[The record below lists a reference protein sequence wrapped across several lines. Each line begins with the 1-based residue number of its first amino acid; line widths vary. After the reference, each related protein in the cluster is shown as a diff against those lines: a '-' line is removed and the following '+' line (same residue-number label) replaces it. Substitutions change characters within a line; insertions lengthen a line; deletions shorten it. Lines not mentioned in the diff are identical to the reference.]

1 MRIIL
6 ASALSLVAW
15 SAVYASEPAT
25 IVAVEGTVTIHSHRN
40 DERRQAARG
49 GRLDSASIISVPA
62 GATARLRFG
71 DLRGTE
77 YSLPAGTYTLA
88 RARRLAQGARQSTF
102 DRVKSF
108 LHVTM
113 GDQISPLDLAAYMP
127 AFTRTDQAQVNIIW
141 PEEWFGSAKPRLR
154 YRAAGTNVERQADV
168 TSNVGAVPTLPGL
181 TMWVME
187 ANGSRPAMARG
198 FIHRDLQKPAELQVS
213 GSGISTGQRIIA
225 AYEAGY
231 YRDAIRLLRDERKQE
246 KSPDFLFEATLSP
259 RLPPAL
265 IANFAGQISKLATGT
280 RPCQLVP
287 NLLVIHD
294 DYVGVLGA
302 EDKNIAANLPRDA
315 AVYALSAK
323 ASGMSP
329 WSGARSIAGGLTFEP
344 EGAASAVLAGL
355 WLNVDGTEKPRLE
368 RLNARIERL
377 ASTECLGSSQ
387 Q

>member
-15 SAVYASEPAT
+15 SVVHASEPAT
-25 IVAVEGTVTIHSHRN
+25 IVAVEGPVTIHSQGN

-49 GRLDSASIISVPA
+49 GRFDSATIISVPK
-62 GATARLRFG
+62 GATVRLRFG

-77 YSLPAGTYTLA
+77 YSLPAGTYTLVQ
-88 RARRLAQGARQSTF
+88 ARRLAQGARQSTF
-102 DRVKSF
+102 DRIKSF

-127 AFTRTDQAQVNIIW
+127 VFTRTDQAQVNIIW
-141 PEEWFGSAKPRLR
+141 PEEWFGSTKPRLR
-154 YRAAGTNVERQADV
+154 YRAAGTNVERHVDAN
-168 TSNVGAVPTLPGL
+168 TNVAAVPTVPGL

-187 ANGSRPAMARG
+187 VNGSRPALARG
-198 FIHRDLQKPAELQVS
+198 FIYRDLQKPAELQAS
-213 GSGISTGQRIIA
+213 GSRISTGQRIIA

-231 YRDAIRLLRDERKQE
+231 YRDAIRMLRDERKQE

-259 RLPPAL
+259 RLPSAL
-265 IANFAGQISKLATGT
+265 IANFASQISKLTTGT
-280 RPCQLVP
+280 RPCQFVP

-302 EDKNIAANLPRDA
+302 DEKLVASNLPRDA

-323 ASGMSP
+323 SAEMSP
-329 WSGARSIAGGLTFEP
+329 WSGAKSIAGGLTFEP

-355 WLNVDGTEKPRLE
+355 WLNADGTEKSRLE
-368 RLNARIERL
+368 RLNARIEKL
-377 ASTECLGSSQ
+377 ASIECLNALPK
-387 Q
+387 